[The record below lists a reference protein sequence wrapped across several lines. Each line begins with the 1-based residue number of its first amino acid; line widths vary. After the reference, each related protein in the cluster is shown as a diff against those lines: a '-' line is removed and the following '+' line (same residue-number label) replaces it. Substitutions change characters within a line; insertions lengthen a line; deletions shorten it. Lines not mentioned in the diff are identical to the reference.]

1 MTLKSI
7 LALCEKD
14 ESICV
19 LSTNRWIYIPN
30 ESGEVD
36 RIYAV
41 TVGNFIKY
49 APEEVL
55 SANVVGLRKSSPNLA
70 FDIECPSSN
79 TIIDDYGN
87 IFVNCKPTDWK
98 IET

>member
-19 LSTNRWIYIPN
+19 LSINRWIFIPN
-30 ESGEVD
+30 ESGKVD
-36 RIYAV
+36 RIYNV
-41 TVGNFIKY
+41 TIGSLLKY
-49 APEEVL
+49 APDEVL
-55 SANVVGLRKSSPNLA
+55 DATVLGLRKGQTYLA
-70 FDIECPSSN
+70 FDVECPSRN

-87 IFVNCKPTDWK
+87 IFVNCKPTD
-98 IET
+98 